1 MGTADKHVHST
12 RFHRFAVPVEA
23 SAPRTNGVRRV
34 RGRHVRVRQVS
45 HAFLF
50 GSNLFGL
57 MSGPEDPDRAEYRRA
72 AQRLWNAGT
81 LPFYWGSYEPEEA
94 EVPAKEAAAMAAA
107 RWMRE
112 RGMTPKGHPLAWH
125 TKSAKWLLA
134 YDEPTML
141 RKQIERIQREVGHFA
156 GIIDMWDVINELVIM
171 ARFDK
176 YDNPLTRLAR
186 RYGEVDLAL
195 ELFRAARDANPEATL
210 LINDFMITE
219 EYERLIAQLLDR
231 GCPIDAIGLQT
242 HQHHGYR
249 GPEATAPVVER
260 FARFGLP
267 LHFTENTV
275 LSGEPIPEHIRDLN
289 DYRPS
294 SWPSTPQAE
303 ERQRDQVAEFYSQ
316 VFAHPS
322 VAAVIWW
329 DLADGAWLNAPAGL
343 LRDDFSPKPAFR
355 RLEELILGEWWLEP
369 RELPVDADGMV
380 RFEGTAGRYAIA
392 EIGEDTAPSQQAV
405 SREGAPPAANPAER
419 LVTLTPADAVE

>member
-1 MGTADKHVHST
+1 MAEIYKDVHST
-12 RFHRFAVPVEA
+12 RFHRFAVPVGA
-23 SAPRTNGVRRV
+23 SAPRTNDVRRV
-34 RGRHVRVRQVS
+34 RVPRVRVRQVS

-57 MSGPEDPDRAEYRRA
+57 MSGPEDPERVEYRRA

-94 EVPAKEAAAMAAA
+94 DVPAREGAAMAAA

-112 RGMTPKGHPLAWH
+112 HNMTPKGHPLAWH
-125 TKSAKWLLA
+125 TNSAKWLLT

-141 RKQIERIQREVGHFA
+141 RKQIERIQREVRRFA

-171 ARFDK
+171 PRFDK

-186 RYGEVDLAL
+186 SYGEVNLAL
-195 ELFRAARDANPEATL
+195 ELFRAARDANPAATL
-210 LINDFMITE
+210 LINDFMLTN

-249 GPEATAPVVER
+249 GPEATARVLER
-260 FARFGLP
+260 FAGFGLP
-267 LHFTENTV
+267 LHFTENTL
-275 LSGEPIPEHIRDLN
+275 LSGEPIPGHIWDPN

-294 SWPSTPQAE
+294 SWPSTPEAE
-303 ERQRDQVAEFYSQ
+303 ERQRDQVAEFYTQ

-343 LRDDFSPKPAFR
+343 LREDFSPKPAFR
-355 RLEELILGEWWLEP
+355 RLEELILGEWWLEAQ
-369 RELPVDADGMV
+369 ELPVDADGMV

-392 EIGEDTAPSQQAV
+392 EIGEGDPPSKRPPSGEPTAQAA
-405 SREGAPPAANPAER
+405 EPDER